1 MGADGMDLHGVLSVL
16 IREPRADPLSISEV
30 PMVESCDAVIIGAG
44 VIGCSTAYHLARLGI
59 TDVVVLEQE
68 EVGSGSSGK
77 SAAMLSIHSCDDD
90 WSLRL
95 VRYSCARYMQFEDEV
110 GVPCGF
116 RRTGWLSIAD
126 RSGAPEMER
135 KIRLLQRHRV
145 PVEVLSPD
153 DIRRYYPEMRVDDLA
168 AGAYTPDDGTL
179 DPHSIMWGYLRR
191 AREMGVRLLRGVR
204 ATGLRLRRG
213 RVEGVE
219 TDRGFLSTRTVINAA
234 GPWAPEVGRWAG
246 VEIPILNRARCIWVT
261 GPFPL
266 IPSDRPFVD
275 DVGREWYFRPEGPG
289 LLIGMGIVPVERL
302 DVEISRQ
309 LLPEVIEVAT
319 HRVPVLEEASILTSW
334 TGIRPLTPDGLP
346 IIGPVPAPEGLWLNV
361 GWGGMG
367 LMQAPVA
374 GQLLAEYVAF
384 GRPVTFPDAVALEI
398 GRFGERRPSP
408 LTAGSPAPQW
418 P

>member
-1 MGADGMDLHGVLSVL
+1 MTEHATRSTADV
-16 IREPRADPLSISEV
+16 
-30 PMVESCDAVIIGAG
+30 VIIGAG

-59 TDVVVLEQE
+59 SDVVVLEQE
-68 EVGSGSSGK
+68 EVGSGTSGK
-77 SAAMLSIHSCDDD
+77 SAAMLSSHSCDDD
-90 WSLRL
+90 WGLRL
-95 VRYSCARYMQFEDEV
+95 IRYSCARYMQFEDEV

-126 RSGAPEMER
+126 AAGAHAVER
-135 KIRLLQRHRV
+135 KIGLLRRYGL

-153 DIRRYYPEMRVDDLA
+153 DICRHYPEMRTEDLA
-168 AGAYTPDDGTL
+168 LGAYTSEDGTL
-179 DPHSIMWGYLRR
+179 DPHSVMWGYLAR
-191 AREMGVRLLRGVR
+191 AREKGVRLFRGVR
-204 ATGLRLRRG
+204 AVGLRVRQG

-219 TDRGFLSTRTVINAA
+219 TTAGFLATRRVVNAA

-289 LLIGMGIVPVERL
+289 LLIGMGVVPVDRL
-302 DVEISRQ
+302 EVDLSRQ
-309 LLPEVIEVAT
+309 LLPEMIEVAT
-319 HRVPVLEEASILTSW
+319 HRVPLLERAAILTSW
-334 TGIRPLTPDGLP
+334 TGVRPLTPDGLP
-346 IIGPVPAPEGLWLNV
+346 IIGPAPSPEGLLLNV

-384 GRPVTFPDAVALEI
+384 GRPLTFPDATALEI
-398 GRFGERRPSP
+398 RRF
-408 LTAGSPAPQW
+408 
-418 P
+418 

>member
-1 MGADGMDLHGVLSVL
+1 MPTAD
-16 IREPRADPLSISEV
+16 A
-30 PMVESCDAVIIGAG
+30 CDVVIIGAG
-44 VIGCSTAYHLARLGI
+44 VIGCSTAYHLARMGI
-59 TDVVVLEQE
+59 TNVVVLEKE
-68 EVGSGSSGK
+68 EVGSGSSSK

-95 VRYSCARYMQFEDEV
+95 VRYSCGRYMQFEDEV
-110 GVPCGF
+110 GESCGF

-126 RSGAPEMER
+126 RPGAPEVER
-135 KIRLLQRHRV
+135 KIRLLQRHSV

-168 AGAYTPDDGTL
+168 SGAYTPDDGTL

-191 AREMGVRLLRGVR
+191 AREMGVRLLQGAR
-204 ATGLRLRRG
+204 ATGLHIRKG
-213 RVEGVE
+213 RVEGVR
-219 TDRGFLSTRTVINAA
+219 TDKGFLATRTVVNAA

-261 GPFPL
+261 GPFPF

-275 DVGREWYFRPEGPG
+275 DVGQEWYFRPEGPG
-289 LLIGMGIVPVERL
+289 LLIGMGIVPVDRL

-309 LLPEVIEVAT
+309 LLPEMIEVAT
-319 HRVPVLEEASILTSW
+319 HRVPLLEQATILTSW

-346 IIGPVPAPEGLWLNV
+346 IIGPVPAPEGLLLNV

-374 GQLLAEYVAF
+374 GQLLAEYLAF
-384 GRPVTFPDAVALEI
+384 GRPVTFPDAVALDI
-398 GRFGERRPSP
+398 GRFGERWPNP
-408 LTAGSPAPQW
+408 LNGGSAAPRW

>member
-1 MGADGMDLHGVLSVL
+1 MPTDILLAVPDETREANFRSAD
-16 IREPRADPLSISEV
+16 I
-30 PMVESCDAVIIGAG
+30 VIIGAG

-59 TDVVVLEQE
+59 SDVVVLEQG
-68 EVGSGSSGK
+68 EVGCGSSSR
-77 SAAMLSIHSCDDD
+77 SAAMLSLHSCDND

-95 VRYSCARYMQFEDEV
+95 ARYSYARYMQFEDEV

-126 RSGAPEMER
+126 AAGAPEVER
-135 KIRLLQRHRV
+135 KISLLRRHGV

-153 DIRRYYPEMRVDDLA
+153 DIRRDYPEMRTDDLA
-168 AGAYTPDDGTL
+168 LGAYTSDDGTL
-179 DPHSIMWGYLRR
+179 DPHSIMWGYLKR
-191 AREMGVRLLRGVR
+191 AREKGIRLLQGVR
-204 ATGLRLRRG
+204 AVGLRIRQG

-219 TDRGFLSTRTVINAA
+219 TDKGFIATRTVINAA
-234 GPWAPEVGRWAG
+234 GPWAPEVSSWAG
-246 VEIPILNRARCIWVT
+246 LEIPILNRARCIWVT

-289 LLIGMGIVPVERL
+289 LLIGMGIVPVDRL

-309 LLPEVIEVAT
+309 LLPEMIEVAT
-319 HRVPVLEEASILTSW
+319 HRMPLLEQASILTSW
-334 TGIRPLTPDGLP
+334 TGVRPLTPDGLP
-346 IIGPVPAPEGLWLNV
+346 VIGPVPLPEGLLLNV

-367 LMQAPVA
+367 LIQAPVA

-384 GRPVTFPDAVALEI
+384 GRPATFEDATALEI
-398 GRFGERRPSP
+398 GRFSTCQALPEVSGSGILSGES
-408 LTAGSPAPQW
+408 AAPRW

>member
-1 MGADGMDLHGVLSVL
+1 MMEHTTRNTANV
-16 IREPRADPLSISEV
+16 
-30 PMVESCDAVIIGAG
+30 VIIGAG
-44 VIGCSTAYHLARLGI
+44 VIGCSTAYHLARLGVS
-59 TDVVVLEQE
+59 DVVVLEQE
-68 EVGSGSSGK
+68 EVGSGTSGK
-77 SAAMLSIHSCDDD
+77 SAAMLSLHSCDDD

-95 VRYSCARYMQFEDEV
+95 VRYSCARYMQFEDEI

-126 RSGAPEMER
+126 AAGAYGVER
-135 KIRLLQRHRV
+135 KIGLLERHGV

-153 DIRRYYPEMRVDDLA
+153 DIRRSYPEMRTEDLA
-168 AGAYTPDDGTL
+168 LGAYTAEDGML
-179 DPHSIMWGYLRR
+179 DPHSIMWGYLKQ
-191 AREMGVRLLRGVR
+191 ARERGVRLLRGVR
-204 ATGLRLRRG
+204 AVGLRIRRG

-219 TDRGFLSTRTVINAA
+219 TTAGFLATRLVVNAA

-289 LLIGMGIVPVERL
+289 LLIGMGVVPVNRL
-302 DVEISRQ
+302 DVDISRQ
-309 LLPEVIEVAT
+309 LLPEMIEVAT
-319 HRVPVLEEASILTSW
+319 HRVPLLEQASILTSW
-334 TGIRPLTPDGLP
+334 TGVRPLTPDGLP
-346 IIGPVPAPEGLWLNV
+346 IIGPAPSPEGLLLNV

-384 GRPVTFPDAVALEI
+384 GRPVTFEDATALEI
-398 GRFGERRPSP
+398 GRFWGRQD
-408 LTAGSPAPQW
+408 LQD
-418 P
+418 